1 MVADLSDAKASYRQI
16 LRSTSVVGG
25 ATVGSL
31 VFGLARTKGIALLAG
46 TTGIGLFGVLNTLF
60 NTGTAIAGLNLWAT
74 GVRQVGATPTGSGE
88 RARAET
94 ALWLFA
100 WVAAVVGGFVFWI
113 FEKFYYVPNTPAL
126 ADEPAFPWIAVAVAL
141 SILNSAQL
149 IILQVNNRIGAIAHI
164 RLWGALLS
172 AILAVAAVYLLGT
185 PGLYV
190 AVLAMP
196 IASIL
201 VAFLWSRHLPRSPWQ
216 GVGRWVFAEWR
227 GMLVMGIGLTI
238 TNLTSNI
245 SQLVLRTV
253 ITTKGGLAE
262 TGLFQASWTLSN
274 VNLTVVL
281 SAMVVEY
288 YPRLTAGLQSKD
300 SLSQILNQQIHVA
313 LLILGP
319 ILSIAVGFSPVI
331 VSILYSYSFIEASY
345 ILQWQIVGDVFKVS
359 VWAMGFVLLALGS
372 TSGFIL
378 ASLVFDIGFVALVW
392 VSYPYFGIMSTGLGY
407 VIAQIFAAALSFL
420 LLRQHDVALDRRN
433 TIWIVALA
441 GGMAALATLSNIS
454 FPIGV
459 AASLLAFFITTWMT
473 WREARRMDLPLPFL
487 LRRRSGRQS

>member
-46 TTGIGLFGVLNTLF
+46 PAGIGMFGVLNTLF

-74 GVRQVGATPTGSGE
+74 GVRQVGSTPAESGE

-100 WVAAVVGGFVFWI
+100 WMAAVVGGFAFWL

-126 ADEPAFPWIAVAVAL
+126 ANGPAFPWIAVAVAL

-196 IASIL
+196 ASSIL
-201 VAFLWSRHLPRSPWQ
+201 AALLWSRHMPRSPWQ
-216 GVGRWVFAEWR
+216 GLGGWVLAEWR

-238 TNLTSNI
+238 TNLTSNV
-245 SQLVLRTV
+245 SQLALRTL
-253 ITTKGGLAE
+253 ITAEGGLAD

-281 SAMVVEY
+281 SAMVVDY
-288 YPRLTAGLQSKD
+288 YPRLAAQARSKEA
-300 SLSQILNQQIHVA
+300 LSEILNQQIHVA

-319 ILSIAVGFSPVI
+319 LLSVAIGFAPII
-331 VSILYSYSFIEASY
+331 VSILYSQSFIAASP
-345 ILQWQIVGDVFKVS
+345 ILQWQIVGDVFKVP

-372 TSGFIL
+372 TTGFIA
-378 ASLVFDIGFVALVW
+378 ASLVFDLGIVALVW
-392 VSYPYFGIMSTGLGY
+392 TLYPYFGISSTGVGY
-407 VIAQIFAAALSFL
+407 VIAQMLAAMLSVL
-420 LLRQHDVALDRRN
+420 LIRRHGVAVDRRN
-433 TIWIVALA
+433 SIWILVLVI
-441 GGMAALATLSNIS
+441 GMAALAALSTLSFS
-454 FPIGV
+454 IGV
-459 AASLLAFFITTWMT
+459 AASLLSFAITTWMT
-473 WREARRMDLPLPFL
+473 WREARRMDLPLPGP
-487 LRRRSGRQS
+487 LRRWSQQRS